1 MSTNNNLEAEKA
13 TQCHGLDDMVV
24 STTTTCT
31 QSTTHSPIVEY
42 PPPIPVALRH
52 PHLVASVK
60 QYRSDVQ
67 QQQLKQH
74 IVSES
79 FIPVAPDMVKPP
91 RRRRRPPFSYSS
103 LIAQAILASDH
114 EKLTLREIYQ
124 WIMEKYPALYDVNDT
139 GWQNTIRHNLSLNK
153 CFKKVPKSELDGA
166 THSRG
171 KGGYWTVDPAHMAK
185 YKDGSFPRG
194 STTAISRRK
203 EPREIRMKMTS
214 DNAPPS
220 PSSPPPPPTSSVNPT
235 NTTTQPSSS
244 QQQQRSSLSSSS
256 IPSSSSSSSPS
267 RIMQIQNLLN

>member
-1 MSTNNNLEAEKA
+1 MTQPAGSTSFSSDMSTNNSLEAEKA

-24 STTTTCT
+24 STTTPCT

-52 PHLVASVK
+52 PHLVTSVK

-67 QQQLKQH
+67 QQQLKHH

-139 GWQNTIRHNLSLNK
+139 GWQVQSSTYINKRKLS
-153 CFKKVPKSELDGA
+153 
-166 THSRG
+166 
-171 KGGYWTVDPAHMAK
+171 
-185 YKDGSFPRG
+185 
-194 STTAISRRK
+194 ISC
-203 EPREIRMKMTS
+203 T
-214 DNAPPS
+214 
-220 PSSPPPPPTSSVNPT
+220 
-235 NTTTQPSSS
+235 
-244 QQQQRSSLSSSS
+244 
-256 IPSSSSSSSPS
+256 
-267 RIMQIQNLLN
+267 

>member
-1 MSTNNNLEAEKA
+1 MSTHNRLEAQNA
-13 TQCHGLDDMVV
+13 THCHGLDDLVV
-24 STTTTCT
+24 SKTACT

-52 PHLVASVK
+52 PHVVTSVK

-153 CFKKVPKSELDGA
+153 CFKKVPKEELDGT

-194 STTAISRRK
+194 STSAISRRK
-203 EPREIRMKMTS
+203 EPREIRMKTIH
-214 DNAPPS
+214 DDEPL
-220 PSSPPPPPTSSVNPT
+220 SSSTHPTLPTPHRSS
-235 NTTTQPSSS
+235 QQHPSSS
-244 QQQQRSSLSSSS
+244 SLS

-267 RIMQIQNLLN
+267 HIMQIQNLLN

>member
-1 MSTNNNLEAEKA
+1 M
-13 TQCHGLDDMVV
+13 
-24 STTTTCT
+24 
-31 QSTTHSPIVEY
+31 THSPIVEY

-103 LIAQAILASDH
+103 LIAQAILASDD
-114 EKLTLREIYQ
+114 EKLTLREIYK

-153 CFKKVPKSELDGA
+153 CFKKVPKSESDG
-166 THSRG
+166 SRG
-171 KGGYWTVDPAHMAK
+171 KGGYWTIDPAHMAK

-194 STTAISRRK
+194 STTSILRRK
-203 EPREIRMKMTS
+203 EPREIRMKGNNSNGSSSVNPITQS
-214 DNAPPS
+214 SS
-220 PSSPPPPPTSSVNPT
+220 PSSPS
-235 NTTTQPSSS
+235 SSS
-244 QQQQRSSLSSSS
+244 QQQLPLSSSSSS
-256 IPSSSSSSSPS
+256 IPSSSSSPS
-267 RIMQIQNLLN
+267 HIMQIQSLLN